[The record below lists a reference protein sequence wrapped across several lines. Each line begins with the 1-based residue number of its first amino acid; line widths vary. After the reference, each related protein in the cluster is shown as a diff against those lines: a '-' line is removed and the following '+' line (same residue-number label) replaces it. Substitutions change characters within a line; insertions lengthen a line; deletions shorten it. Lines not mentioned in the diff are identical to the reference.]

1 MLIGQLICHHRRAIA
16 FDVVGD
22 GHEVSVPI
30 LVGLASLHELPTLR
44 QALPPHQ
51 QQEIKLAVEK
61 RVPKLPQF
69 IVGPKHF
76 GVGRYHFATHGRS
89 FQAGSFSNA

>member
-30 LVGLASLHELPTLR
+30 LVGLASLLELPTLR
-44 QALPPHQ
+44 HALPPHQ
-51 QQEIKLAVEK
+51 QQEIELAVEK

-69 IVGPKHF
+69 IVSPKHLSI
-76 GVGRYHFATHGRS
+76 GRYRFATHG
-89 FQAGSFSNA
+89 FSS